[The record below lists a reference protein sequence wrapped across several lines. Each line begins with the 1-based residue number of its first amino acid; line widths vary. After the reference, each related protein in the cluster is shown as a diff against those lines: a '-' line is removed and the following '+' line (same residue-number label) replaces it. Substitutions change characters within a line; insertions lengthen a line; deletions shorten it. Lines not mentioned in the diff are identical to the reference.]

1 LDISCVEEDALVV
14 QLLNT
19 FNHVE
24 VVVLGRE
31 VYNSKA
37 IASSVLQHDSLT
49 QIIVNSCEWGR
60 GMIHSGS
67 GPLGLQWDRVH
78 FREVFL
84 EDDGP
89 AVQNMPITPLSGTPS
104 IHTLF
109 LTGRECPWEYRFPWT
124 AYRFRGLHQ
133 ITGWLEN
140 ATSTWDIG
148 PVTAIVDRFLSQHP
162 LTLLSFP
169 SLSNLKSLSITGVGE
184 IAQLLDGHPR
194 FRAGDIVLRKREE
207 QVTWYIAEISV
218 LMLGGEHL
226 SEHSSSVL
234 ELMDS
239 VLPMLEGIKIA
250 TENPPQANI
259 EVSDEYIKILPLALK
274 LMTSFIDLVL

>member
-1 LDISCVEEDALVV
+1 LDISCVEEDALVI

-37 IASSVLQHDSLT
+37 ITSSVLQHDSLT
-49 QIIVNSCEWGR
+49 RIIVKSCEWR
-60 GMIHSGS
+60 RDTIHSRS

-89 AVQNMPITPLSGTPS
+89 AVQNMPITPFSGTPTF
-104 IHTLF
+104 HTLLLARF
-109 LTGRECPWEYRFPWT
+109 EDPREHSFPWM

-133 ITGWLEN
+133 IAVWLEN

-162 LTLLSFP
+162 LTLLYFH
-169 SLSNLKSLSITGVGE
+169 SLSNLKVLSITGVGE
-184 IAQLLDGHPR
+184 IAQRLDGHAH
-194 FRAGDIVLRKREE
+194 FRAQDIVLRKREE
-207 QVTWYIAEISV
+207 QATWYIAEISI

-234 ELMDS
+234 ELLDS

-250 TENPPQANI
+250 TENPSRANI
-259 EVSDEYIKILPLALK
+259 EVRTQPVKILPLP
-274 LMTSFIDLVL
+274 